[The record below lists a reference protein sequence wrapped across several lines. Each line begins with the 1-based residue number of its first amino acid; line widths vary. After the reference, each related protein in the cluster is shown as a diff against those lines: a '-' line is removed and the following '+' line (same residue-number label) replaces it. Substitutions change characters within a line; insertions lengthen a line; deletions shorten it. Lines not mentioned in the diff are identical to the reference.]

1 MEKLT
6 VLVMAAG
13 MGSRFGG
20 LKQMEAMDDEGNTL
34 LDYSVKNAMEAG
46 FSRVV
51 FVIRRDFEALFK
63 EKVGSK
69 YEGKLEVAYAF
80 QDLDDL
86 PEGVI
91 LPPDRTKPWGTGH
104 AVRAARNL
112 LNGPFAV
119 INADDYYGKDGF
131 VNLAAQ
137 FASRGEGIPEYALVC
152 FELASTLSEAGTVSR
167 GVCFADE
174 NGYLDR
180 IVECGGIS
188 LLPNGNVGNPSAGTE
203 FAPDTLVSVNFFGFD
218 ERFLPMLEEK
228 FEEFFREPDA
238 LSREFFL
245 PKAMSDLSNEGRIK
259 VRVVASKDPWFGMT
273 YREDLPSVKRMLREI
288 HG

>member
-34 LDYSVKNAMEAG
+34 LDYSVRNAMDAG

-51 FVIRRDFEALFK
+51 FVIRRDFESLFK

-69 YEGKLEVAYAF
+69 YEGKLEVEYAF
-80 QDLDDL
+80 QDLNDL
-86 PEGVI
+86 PEGI
-91 LPPDRTKPWGTGH
+91 ALPADRTKPWGTGH
-104 AVRAARNL
+104 AVRAARQL

-131 VNLAAQ
+131 ANLAKQ
-137 FASRGEGIPEYALVC
+137 FSERREGVPEYALVC

-174 NGYLDR
+174 SGYLDR

-188 LLPNGNVGNPSAGTE
+188 LLPNGNV
-203 FAPDTLVSVNFFGFD
+203 
-218 ERFLPMLEEK
+218 
-228 FEEFFREPDA
+228 
-238 LSREFFL
+238 
-245 PKAMSDLSNEGRIK
+245 
-259 VRVVASKDPWFGMT
+259 
-273 YREDLPSVKRMLREI
+273 
-288 HG
+288 

>member
-1 MEKLT
+1 
-6 VLVMAAG
+6 
-13 MGSRFGG
+13 
-20 LKQMEAMDDEGNTL
+20 MEAMDDEGNTL

-51 FVIRRDFEALFK
+51 FVIRRDFEDLFR

-86 PEGVI
+86 PEGI
-91 LPPDRTKPWGTGH
+91 ELPAGRTKPWGTGH

-131 VNLAAQ
+131 VRLVEQ
-137 FASRGEGIPEYALVC
+137 FAKKREGVPEYALVC
-152 FELASTLSEAGTVSR
+152 FGLASTLSEAGTVSR
-167 GVCFADE
+167 GVCFADAE
-174 NGYLDR
+174 GYLDR

-188 LLPNGNVGNPSAGTE
+188 LLPNGNV
-203 FAPDTLVSVNFFGFD
+203 
-218 ERFLPMLEEK
+218 
-228 FEEFFREPDA
+228 
-238 LSREFFL
+238 
-245 PKAMSDLSNEGRIK
+245 
-259 VRVVASKDPWFGMT
+259 
-273 YREDLPSVKRMLREI
+273 
-288 HG
+288 

>member
-34 LDYSVKNAMEAG
+34 LDYSVRNAMDAG
-46 FSRVV
+46 FSRAV
-51 FVIRRDFEALFK
+51 FVIRRDFETLFK

-69 YEGKLEVAYAF
+69 YEGKIEVAYAF

-86 PEGVI
+86 PEGI
-91 LPPDRTKPWGTGH
+91 SLPEGRSKPWGTGH
-104 AVRAARNL
+104 AVRAARHL

-131 VNLAAQ
+131 VRLAEQ
-137 FASRGEGIPEYALVC
+137 FAKKREGVPEYVLVC
-152 FELASTLSEAGTVSR
+152 FGLASTLSEAGAVSR
-167 GVCFADE
+167 GVCFADAH
-174 NGYLDR
+174 GYLDR

-188 LLPNGNVGNPSAGTE
+188 LLPNGNV
-203 FAPDTLVSVNFFGFD
+203 
-218 ERFLPMLEEK
+218 
-228 FEEFFREPDA
+228 
-238 LSREFFL
+238 
-245 PKAMSDLSNEGRIK
+245 
-259 VRVVASKDPWFGMT
+259 
-273 YREDLPSVKRMLREI
+273 
-288 HG
+288 